1 MQATK
6 FLVACNGN
14 LSHQMK
20 LNLDMAKK
28 WLDWHTLASKLLVAS
43 NGNLSH

>member
-1 MQATK
+1 MKLNLDMAKKRLDWHTLATK
-6 FLVACNGN
+6 FLVASNGN

-28 WLDWHTLASKLLVAS
+28 QSD
-43 NGNLSH
+43 